1 MDQGWI
7 RVDQGGSRVDQVF
20 ASRRGRQKRMG
31 NVGAPHSC
39 VARGGGRTCPFV
51 IIKRGNAVPVAR
63 AGLMAQ
69 VDFPAAR
76 HEGTRA
82 VLVANSGKGETKS
95 LLSRILCS
103 RYWGTGDA
111 MFAFSLSAVQAP
123 SAGATCTCRHWHE
136 GAPAR
141 GGRAASL
148 AAAAVPV
155 GLALLQALRHAGNQL
170 LQEARSPILGRLAI
184 GGQHLRR
191 PSAPDL
197 SHRRQ
202 TVKFRTI
209 VLFLCESGGEHK
221 LELF

>member
-1 MDQGWI
+1 M
-7 RVDQGGSRVDQVF
+7 
-20 ASRRGRQKRMG
+20 
-31 NVGAPHSC
+31 
-39 VARGGGRTCPFV
+39 
-51 IIKRGNAVPVAR
+51 PVAR

-111 MFAFSLSAVQAP
+111 IVAFSLSAVQAP

-136 GAPAR
+136 GGPAR

-148 AAAAVPV
+148 AASAVPV
-155 GLALLQALRHAGNQL
+155 GLAL

-184 GGQHLRR
+184 GLHVAHLRPDILPLPLLLVPEVPR
-191 PSAPDL
+191 LSACRKGQAGGVHG
-197 SHRRQ
+197 HRLRRHGSTSLNGERRGDVQAIQ
-202 TVKFRTI
+202 T
-209 VLFLCESGGEHK
+209 
-221 LELF
+221 